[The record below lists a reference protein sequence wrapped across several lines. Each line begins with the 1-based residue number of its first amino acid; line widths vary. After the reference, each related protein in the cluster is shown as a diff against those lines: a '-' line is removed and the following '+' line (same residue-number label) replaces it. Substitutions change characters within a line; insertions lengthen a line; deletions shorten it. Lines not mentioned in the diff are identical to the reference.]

1 MYYFVDLTMFP
12 ALNRVLVIYFI
23 IIFVITIYY
32 LIYYSSI
39 RIDFSLFSKRN
50 PLNLETL
57 EGWKVYSIPFA
68 ITLILATSVASYNG
82 LYGDFGLD
90 YCIDGDQTTDGD
102 SFGWVE
108 LVGESFFACEI
119 GYLDGNVELGYFF
132 REFGSVGIEQIM
144 ILNHENYRYFTNGEI
159 YGFSNF
165 VLGDL
170 SLFSSDYPGGIS
182 GEYRIEYELTLHGDS
197 YFFVVVTEG
206 GWDGKGIPA
215 SPKHATSSESINE
228 DFAYYIDLDYRDDDE
243 GS

>member
-12 ALNRVLVIYFI
+12 ALNRAIIIYLI

-50 PLNLETL
+50 PLNLGTL
-57 EGWKVYSIPFA
+57 EGWKAFSASLA

-82 LYGDFGLD
+82 SYGDFGLD
-90 YCIDGDQTTDGD
+90 YCIDGDQITDGD
-102 SFGWVE
+102 SLGWVE
-108 LVGESFFACEI
+108 IDENSFFACEI

-132 REFGSVGIEQIM
+132 REFGSVGIGKVM

-165 VLGDL
+165 ALGDL
-170 SLFSSDYPGGIS
+170 SLSSSDYPEGIT
-182 GEYRIEYELTLHGDS
+182 GEYRIEYELTLHADS

-206 GWDGKGIPA
+206 GWDGKGMPA
-215 SPKHATSSESINE
+215 SPKHETSSESINE
-228 DFAYYIDLDYRDDDE
+228 DFAYYIDLDYREDAE
-243 GS
+243 VS